1 MKQEC
6 NFHAKNE
13 EKLKEELGKE
23 SEFRQKVESEWNE
36 RAEQHKTEVE
46 KLNSQIKEAENIFK
60 QFKLSYETLY
70 HSTQKDLKMLS
81 NEREKIVRELKR
93 LQDEND
99 NLVGKY
105 SSKGKYAGTTLLR
118 GSNIII
124 GDLYLISFKYC
135 VCGQTSFI
143 FNLSIFLFYAF

>member
-1 MKQEC
+1 MKQES
-6 NFHAKNE
+6 NSHAKNE

-36 RAEQHKTEVE
+36 RAEQHKTEVDR
-46 KLNSQIKEAENIFK
+46 LNSQIKEAENVFK
-60 QFKLSYETLY
+60 QLRLSYEALY
-70 HSTQKDLKMLS
+70 QSTQKDLKMLA

-105 SSKGKYAGTTLLR
+105 SSKGNYGGITLL
-118 GSNIII
+118 
-124 GDLYLISFKYC
+124 
-135 VCGQTSFI
+135 
-143 FNLSIFLFYAF
+143 

>member
-1 MKQEC
+1 MRQEC
-6 NFHAKNE
+6 DAHAKNE

-46 KLNSQIKEAENIFK
+46 RLNCQIKEAENVFK
-60 QFKLSYETLY
+60 QLRLSYEGLY
-70 HSTQKDLKMLS
+70 QSTQKDLKMLS

-99 NLVGKY
+99 TLVGKY
-105 SSKGKYAGTTLLR
+105 SSKGNGSLLGSELRTPSNFVHRRFR
-118 GSNIII
+118 GRDVI
-124 GDLYLISFKYC
+124 
-135 VCGQTSFI
+135 
-143 FNLSIFLFYAF
+143 